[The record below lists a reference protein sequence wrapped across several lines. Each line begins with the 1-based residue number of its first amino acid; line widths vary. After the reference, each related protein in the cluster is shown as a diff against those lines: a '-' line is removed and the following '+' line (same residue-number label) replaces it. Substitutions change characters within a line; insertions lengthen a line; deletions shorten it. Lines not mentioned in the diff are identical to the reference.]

1 MKPHY
6 LFLFAALIW
15 SSCDKTS
22 ETPIVP
28 SIPDAVVQSI
38 AGKFNQPTDFTI
50 TNLQINGLFAADFQ
64 AQNNHYQA
72 IISENGT
79 LLALEKELPLTAMP
93 IIGAYF
99 ISNKYP
105 NSNIDF
111 LFAELDPV
119 SNATIGYF
127 TKITRAGKG
136 YLLSLDTLGGRIS
149 VEEEPDT
156 VWWRYPVRNVDY
168 LQQNMRTEIN
178 ATQPLGTFLAAS
190 LLVDAKD
197 RSRWTVC
204 TVYDSF
210 LTRFE
215 FDGNGTLAQRKLE
228 DLFGLDVPGVF
239 FQDLFI
245 QQAVPVECTNFL
257 DVHFQGWEFQRAI
270 IRYETINGN
279 NVAIE
284 IMVKIKLG
292 QAIYFTHF
300 DPSTNFTGA
309 IRG

>member
-1 MKPHY
+1 MKPYHLL
-6 LFLFAALIW
+6 LFVALLGW
-15 SSCDKTS
+15 GCDKTS
-22 ETPIVP
+22 ETPALP
-28 SIPDAVVQSI
+28 AIPDTVVQSI

-50 TNLQINGLFAADFQ
+50 TNLQTEGLYAADFQ

-79 LLALEKELPLTAMP
+79 LLSLEKELPLAAMP
-93 IIGAYF
+93 INGVHF
-99 ISNKYP
+99 ITHQYP
-105 NSNIDF
+105 NSNMVF
-111 LFAELDPV
+111 LYADLDPV
-119 SNATIGYF
+119 SNAPLGYF

-168 LQQNMRTEIN
+168 LQQNIRTEIN
-178 ATQPLGTFLAAS
+178 AAQPLGTFLAAS
-190 LLVDAKD
+190 LLVDA
-197 RSRWTVC
+197 REHVRWTVY
-204 TVYDSF
+204 TAHDSF

-215 FDGNGTLAQRKLE
+215 FDGNGALAQSKLE

-239 FQDLFI
+239 FEDLLI
-245 QQAVPVECTNFL
+245 QQAVPEECRDFL
-257 DVHFQGWEFQRAI
+257 DVHFQDWEFQRAI
-270 IRYETINGN
+270 VRYETVNGN

-284 IMVKIKLG
+284 IVVKIKVG

-309 IRG
+309 TRG

>member
-28 SIPDAVVQSI
+28 SIPDTVVQTI

-79 LLALEKELPLTAMP
+79 LLALEKELPLAAMP

-99 ISNKYP
+99 ISNQYP

-119 SNATIGYF
+119 SNALLGYF

-197 RSRWTVC
+197 RARWTVC
-204 TVYDSF
+204 MVYDSF

-215 FDGNGTLAQRKLE
+215 FDGNGTLEQRKLE
-228 DLFGLDVPGVF
+228 DLFGLDVPGVSL
-239 FQDLFI
+239 QDLFI

-257 DVHFQGWEFQRAI
+257 DEHFQGWEFQRAI
-270 IRYETINGN
+270 VRYETINGN